1 MDKKSMVMY
10 LGYLAIILLGIYF
23 TVGFLRIGGEGL
35 ASLGYSSIIEGMT
48 DEESSERQRLA
59 SEKYACSMQDKFE
72 KNINKTI
79 ETKQKALDKL
89 NLEMED
95 GDYTDKLQE
104 LQSIDKEIFAK
115 TVMKGLSKGKN
126 FDTSEVVGAIYQA
139 AMLAPLGAF
148 SYISDKAESAL
159 DY

>member
-10 LGYLAIILLGIYF
+10 LGYLAIILLCIYF

-48 DEESSERQRLA
+48 DEGLS
-59 SEKYACSMQDKFE
+59 CTMQDKYE
-72 KNINKTI
+72 KNIDKTI

-95 GDYTDKLQE
+95 GDYSDKLQE
-104 LQSIDKEIFAK
+104 LQSIDKALMGNLLFLLY
-115 TVMKGLSKGKN
+115 VYN
-126 FDTSEVVGAIYQA
+126 RCCNTS
-139 AMLAPLGAF
+139 
-148 SYISDKAESAL
+148 
-159 DY
+159 

>member
-35 ASLGYSSIIEGMT
+35 ASLGYSNIIEGMT
-48 DEESSERQRLA
+48 DEGLSCTIQE
-59 SEKYACSMQDKFE
+59 KFE

-95 GDYTDKLQE
+95 GEYTDKLQE

-139 AMLAPLGAF
+139 AMLAPLGAL